1 MGGMGVWGV
10 GKRICAIRAIRA
22 IRIVNNVE
30 SDKLSDKLRM
40 TSEPRL
46 YCVKIRHLFALL
58 LLLLTLPLLASCGAF
73 STRLG
78 SGGNQDSFS
87 SRDTAGLDI
96 VNDVPIPQGAVL
108 DNDRSLV
115 LGRGSNW
122 TGRLVFRVNRP
133 TSSLFSLYQSEM
145 PQFGWQSISVIQDE
159 VAILQYVMGNRFV
172 TVRISGSGLR
182 GSRVSIL
189 MAPRSTNESVA
200 PLSPG
205 APNQSR

>member
-1 MGGMGVWGV
+1 M
-10 GKRICAIRAIRA
+10 
-22 IRIVNNVE
+22 
-30 SDKLSDKLRM
+30 SDNKRM
-40 TSEPRL
+40 TSEPCL
-46 YCVKIRHLFALL
+46 YCIKLRHLLTLL
-58 LLLLTLPLLASCGAF
+58 ALLLTLPMLASCGAF

-87 SRDTAGLDI
+87 SRDAAGLDI
-96 VNDVPIPQGAVL
+96 VNDIPIPQGAVL
-108 DNDRSLV
+108 DNDRSLI

-133 TSSLFSLYQSEM
+133 TTSLFSLYQSEM

-159 VAILQYVMGNRFV
+159 VGILQYVMANRFV

-189 MAPRSTNESVA
+189 MAPRSSNNDSVA

-205 APNQSR
+205 AP